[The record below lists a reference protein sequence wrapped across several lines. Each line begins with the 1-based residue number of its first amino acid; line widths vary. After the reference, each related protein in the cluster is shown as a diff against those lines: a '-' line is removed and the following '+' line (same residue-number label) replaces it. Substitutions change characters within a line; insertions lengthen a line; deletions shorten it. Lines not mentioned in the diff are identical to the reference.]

1 MTRCPFPP
9 PTPPSAFS
17 LGSFF
22 SLSPPP
28 LSLSPSLS
36 LFILTI
42 NLEISTNRC
51 EPRGRC
57 RAAVPSLR
65 VCARVCARSV
75 CPCIR
80 VHQFTRPATPADART
95 PLSVRIHVHF
105 HVISVYFCTRPCVC
119 AQSPCRSSAHTRTRV
134 HSPPLGSLGSPQPRS
149 WDAAPSGCGPERW
162 ASGSAP
168 NVGCCS
174 SRFTSPQALIR
185 LLLYIFFLF
194 LPRELPFVALVPSRS
209 VKGAGFEVSPPLP
222 EEVFATLCRSCWHF
236 ALRSRLCGCSCDG
249 ASSQRLQAAPPA
261 PQPSPHVAPTQHGAT
276 CTDSG

>member
-1 MTRCPFPP
+1 MRAHLYLC
-9 PTPPSAFS
+9 AFTCTS
-17 LGSFF
+17 M
-22 SLSPPP
+22 
-28 LSLSPSLS
+28 LSLC
-36 LFILTI
+36 
-42 NLEISTNRC
+42 ISAR
-51 EPRGRC
+51 
-57 RAAVPSLR
+57 VPA
-65 VCARVCARSV
+65 CARNPRAV
-75 CPCIR
+75 
-80 VHQFTRPATPADART
+80 Q
-95 PLSVRIHVHF
+95 
-105 HVISVYFCTRPCVC
+105 
-119 AQSPCRSSAHTRTRV
+119 AHTHTHTRV

-222 EEVFATLCRSCWHF
+222 EEVFATLCRSCWRF

-249 ASSQRLQAAPPA
+249 ASSQRLRAAPPA

-276 CTDSG
+276 CTDSGWEKAH